1 VKASRSEKYENRIL
15 PFTFFDTR
23 THDQAVEKVMS
34 SGRARP
40 LSKAVLECQSGEKIS
55 WQDPGGGARF
65 FVECQ
70 PRVFNPYWMDCRVNL
85 GIEKDGKNLFW
96 QTQRIVLNRG
106 QGAALL
112 GLVDHLRRSVPE
124 GQKAALEGLTVLS
137 DFFPEA
143 KSGAECIVLLT
154 PNWKIKE

>member
-1 VKASRSEKYENRIL
+1 
-15 PFTFFDTR
+15 
-23 THDQAVEKVMS
+23 
-34 SGRARP
+34 
-40 LSKAVLECQSGEKIS
+40 
-55 WQDPGGGARF
+55 
-65 FVECQ
+65 
-70 PRVFNPYWMDCRVNL
+70 MDCRVNL